1 MLRWAVIAVL
11 LLHGVG
17 HIMGFLAA
25 WTTIPVG
32 FTSSSW
38 MLSNNVTVQSA
49 VGRAFGILWLVALV
63 AFLGATF
70 GLVTHQAWWRT
81 MAVAA
86 AFISL
91 VAIVPWWNT
100 VTPGSR
106 MGAFVVDLVL
116 IVGLLP
122 AWGEQIAQRLG

>member
-1 MLRWAVIAVL
+1 MLRWAVILVL

-81 MAVAA
+81 MAVTA